1 MHTHHLRWRALRAG
15 VLTALM
21 AGSTAGLAQGAA
33 SAVPQRA
40 TTLAELFRMV
50 AVQPEVAAA
59 EARARAAQGS
69 RTTARLIGNPMLEY
83 RVENASKGSLAPM
96 LEREAMATATL
107 PLDGLYQW
115 WPRAGRADADVRAAQ
130 SDAAAVRQ
138 RVLVDAA
145 RAYHRLGTAQV
156 GVAVNR
162 DLLAWLDTL
171 LAYNRARVREGAA
184 AESDLIRSEIERG
197 RAGAALALT
206 EAELARARA
215 DLAQFVPDAFT
226 RQSALVAVVPDRP
239 MELPA
244 AAGPGAA
251 GPGAPG
257 PVSQLARF
265 GETQSDDQMIADALR
280 ANPAVRAARE
290 RESSAA
296 AGLNVERLSFVRRAD
311 ATVGT
316 KYVGGATSF
325 VVGAS
330 LPFPLFDQNR
340 GEVARASA
348 DRDVMRQELLGAERR
363 VRADVVAARDAAI
376 ALSRSATE
384 LAAPAAGGTPRFL
397 RQADEVRRIALGA
410 YREGATPLMQLL
422 DAARAWGEAQMAF
435 AQLMAAQR
443 DSVLSL
449 LASLG
454 IDLSSTPLPL
464 DGTSR

>member
-145 RAYHRLGTAQV
+145 RAYHRLGTAQI

-244 AAGPGAA
+244 
-251 GPGAPG
+251 APG